1 MSKIGVNFLGV
12 KFASPL
18 VLTSGI
24 LTTKNDFVNCEKKGA
39 GTITTKSY
47 SFFPRKG
54 NPIPVVAKSAV
65 CVINSVGLRNAGIAE
80 AKKHIQEFRKALK
93 SPFIVSLVAERIVDY
108 EQLALHL
115 LPLKPPLI
123 ELNLSCP
130 NVDDEWGRP
139 LASQAESAYE
149 VVKKIKKIV
158 DDKIKVIAKL
168 TPNVLSIK
176 EIAMAVE
183 AAGADAISAI
193 NTVGP
198 GMFIDIKEKKPV
210 IGAKQ
215 GGISGPGIK
224 PIALRCVYDIY
235 EAVNIPIIG
244 IGGITSTEDAIE
256 MLMAGATM
264 IGIGSAIYYKG
275 LKVFSEI
282 NEGLEKYLKE
292 NKVRSLKNLIGL
304 AH

>member
-1 MSKIGVNFLGV
+1 MNKISVNFLG
-12 KFASPL
+12 KKLSSPL

-24 LTTKNDFVNCEKKGA
+24 LTTKNDFVNCEKNGA

-47 SFFPRKG
+47 SFYPRKG
-54 NPIPVVAKSAV
+54 NPIPVVAKTNFT
-65 CVINSVGLRNAGIAE
+65 VINSVGLRNAGIAE
-80 AKKHIQEFRKALK
+80 AKKHIIEFRKSLK
-93 SPFIVSLVAERIVDY
+93 TPFIISLVAERIVDY

-139 LASQAESAYE
+139 LATQAESAYV

-158 DDKIKVIAKL
+158 DDKVKVIAKL
-168 TPNVLSIK
+168 SPNVLSIK
-176 EIAMAVE
+176 EIATAVE

-198 GMFIDIKEKKPV
+198 GMYLDIYNKKPV

-224 PIALRCVYDIY
+224 PIAIRCVYDIY

-244 IGGITSTEDAIE
+244 IGGITTWEDAVE
-256 MLMAGATM
+256 MFMAGATM

-282 NEGLEKYLKE
+282 NEGLEKFLKE
-292 NKVRSLKNLIGL
+292 NHYRSVKNLIGL